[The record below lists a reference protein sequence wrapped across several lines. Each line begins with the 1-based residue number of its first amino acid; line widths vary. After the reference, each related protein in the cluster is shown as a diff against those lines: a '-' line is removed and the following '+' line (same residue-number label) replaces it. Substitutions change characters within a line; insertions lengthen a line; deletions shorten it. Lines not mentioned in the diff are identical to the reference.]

1 MKLLIV
7 ESPAKAKTISKY
19 LKGEYAVKASVGHIR
34 DLPKSNNKALDIE
47 GGFVPHYEIVKGK
60 EKVVSE
66 IRQLAR
72 KADEVVLATDPDRE
86 GEAIAWHIAE
96 AVGLK
101 NPKRVVFHEITE
113 SAIESAMKNPRPID
127 IHLKE
132 SQEARRVLDRLVGY
146 DLSGL
151 IWKKLRYG
159 LSAGRVQSPALRI
172 IVERER
178 EIRAFKPETYFVV
191 RALVKKQGTKKDEFE
206 LTVTKRLSKESDVE
220 FLLEYAK
227 RNAWVIEN
235 VEARETL
242 RSPNPPFRT
251 STLQQSAS
259 SRLGLSPS
267 QTMSLAQRLYEA
279 GHITYMRTDSTALS
293 SQAVAQ
299 ARAVIASAY
308 GKEYIGRGVRG
319 RAVAGAQEAH
329 EGIRPTSFGRESAGN
344 VEAERRLYNLIRIRA
359 LASQMASAKILSIK
373 IVARVGDDSS
383 IPRFSANGSRMLFP
397 GWYAVDPL
405 SRADDVILPSVEKG
419 ERLDLVTIV
428 SEKKQTEPPTRYSEA
443 GLVRELEK
451 RGIGRPS
458 TYASIIKTIHDRGY
472 VVKEQRSLKPTET
485 GEVVSEFLEKNFA
498 EYVSDSFTSEMESK
512 LDQVAEGKASYKK
525 TLSDFYETFSR
536 DVANKQNI
544 EKINNL
550 GSAPD
555 EFVCPECGSAMV
567 VKLGKTGKFL
577 SCSRFPDCSGAL
589 ALNGEKVV
597 NGAVLGVDQETGEK
611 VYVFEGRFGPY
622 VQLGESP
629 IIPKRTIFPR
639 GHKKTPEEKELV
651 KKEKE
656 AIAKAKLLPKPRRAS
671 ILPPLKAKTITLDK
685 ALYLLKLP
693 RELGTHPE
701 SGETVIANIGRFGPY
716 VGHGR
721 EFRSIKKARG
731 LDPYTITLEEAL
743 ALLSEEKPLPK
754 GVALARVVGRHPK
767 TGKDIRILKS
777 RSGFYIQKGL
787 KRVYLDDKRDPNSY
801 TLDELVALLG

>member
-34 DLPKSNNKALDIE
+34 DLPKSNNRALDIE
-47 GGFVPHYEIVKGK
+47 GGFVPRYEIVKGK

-66 IRQLAR
+66 IKKLVL

-101 NPKRVVFHEITE
+101 NPKRVVFHEITQ

-127 IHLKE
+127 INLKE
-132 SQEARRVLDRLVGY
+132 SQEARRVLDRIVGY

-191 RALVKKQGTKKDEFE
+191 RALVKKRGEKGNEFE
-206 LTVTKRLSKESDVE
+206 LVATKRLSKESDVE
-220 FLLEYAK
+220 FLLDYAK
-227 RNAWVIEN
+227 KNEWVIDAIET
-235 VEARETL
+235 REVS
-242 RSPNPPFRT
+242 RAPSAPFRT
-251 STLQQSAS
+251 STLQQAAS
-259 SRLGLSPS
+259 SRLGFAPAR
-267 QTMSLAQRLYEA
+267 TMSLAQRLYEA
-279 GHITYMRTDSTALS
+279 GHITYMRTDSTVLS

-299 ARAVIASAY
+299 ARAVIASTY
-308 GKEYIGRGVRG
+308 GKEYIGKGIRA

-329 EGIRPTSFGRESAGN
+329 EGIRPTNFSRVAAGN
-344 VEAERRLYNLIRIRA
+344 TEAERRLYDLIRTRS
-359 LASQMASAKILSIK
+359 LASQMANAKVLSVK
-373 IVARVGDDSS
+373 IVARVGKDSS
-383 IPRFSANGSRMLFP
+383 IPRFSASGSRVLFP
-397 GWYAVDPL
+397 GWYAADPL
-405 SRADDVILPSVEKG
+405 SRADDVALPSVKEK
-419 ERLDLVTIV
+419 EALDLIEIT
-428 SEKKQTEPPTRYSEA
+428 SDKKQTEPPARYSEA
-443 GLVRELEK
+443 RLIQELEK

-458 TYASIIKTIHDRGY
+458 TYASIIKTILDRGY

-485 GEVVSEFLEKNFA
+485 GEVVSEFLEKNFG

-512 LDQVAEGKASYKK
+512 LDCIAGGTMSYKK
-525 TLSDFYETFSR
+525 TLSDFYGQFSR
-536 DVANKQNI
+536 DVANKQSI

-555 EFVCPECGSAMV
+555 TFACPECGSAMV

-577 SCSRFPDCSGAL
+577 SCSRFPECSGAL
-589 ALNGEKVV
+589 TMSGEKAV
-597 NGAVLGVDQETGEK
+597 NGASLGIDPETGEK

-622 VQLGESP
+622 VQRGESP
-629 IIPKRTIFPR
+629 AIPKRTTFPK

-651 KKEKE
+651 RKEKE
-656 AIAKAKLLPKPRRAS
+656 AIAQAKLLPKPRRAS
-671 ILPPLKAKTITLDK
+671 IPPPLKAKTITLDE
-685 ALYLLKLP
+685 ALHLLKLP
-693 RELGTHPE
+693 RELGLDPE
-701 SGETVIANIGRFGPY
+701 SGEAVIANIGRFGPY
-716 VGHGR
+716 VGRGR
-721 EFRSIKKARG
+721 EFRSIKKKSG

-743 ALLSEEKPLPK
+743 TLLSEEKPLPK
-754 GVALARVVGRHPK
+754 GVTLARAVGKHPK

-787 KRVYLDDKRDPNSY
+787 KRVYLDDKREPNSY
-801 TLDELVALLG
+801 TLDEIVALLG